1 MITNELELYSLF
13 LFLQL
18 KLNVWLEFLNNTI
31 FNVKEQISR
40 LVTKKERGITKSKN
54 IFHLVY
60 IISLYFI
67 GFYWCLLF
75 CSSSWRGV
83 QDVSFISSWDVKKAK
98 NECSWVEKADVL
110 KFWRTKGRFSRRRRW
125 DSASLWF
132 KKGKYQKKICI
143 WMAKLFQRS
152 QVAEVEKWKTM
163 QILVKNSN
171 S

>member
-1 MITNELELYSLF
+1 MKWTWNLHKFLITNKLELYSLF

-18 KLNVWLEFLNNTI
+18 KLNVWFEFLNNTI

-110 KFWRTKGRFSRRRRW
+110 KFWRTKGRFSLEEDGTVLLSDLKRVNI
-125 DSASLWF
+125 
-132 KKGKYQKKICI
+132 KKKIVFE
-143 WMAKLFQRS
+143 WQSYFR
-152 QVAEVEKWKTM
+152 EVR
-163 QILVKNSN
+163 
-171 S
+171 